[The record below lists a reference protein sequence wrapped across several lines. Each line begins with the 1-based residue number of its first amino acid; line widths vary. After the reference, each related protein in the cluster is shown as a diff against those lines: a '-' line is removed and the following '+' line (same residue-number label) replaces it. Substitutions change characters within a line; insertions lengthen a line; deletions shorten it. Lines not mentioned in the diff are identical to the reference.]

1 MNFSLALYYPNA
13 WNRLRGIV
21 LTGRCSDHRNFKNC
35 LNSHPLAFLSPDALL
50 TTGVTQAVILH
61 TSITAQP
68 FRHERGRHLSFRYCS
83 RFLLQAD
90 SCHFCRNMKIYVS
103 MAMSSAKHVESQWR
117 EGILNN
123 TEQRSVSTE
132 PWPVHTVVGRFSKA
146 TWR

>member
-1 MNFSLALYYPNA
+1 MRAHLSRRSFFPTDKSKKTKTKQSNDHFQC
-13 WNRLRGIV
+13 LR
-21 LTGRCSDHRNFKNC
+21 
-35 LNSHPLAFLSPDALL
+35 P
-50 TTGVTQAVILH
+50 VISFILR
-61 TSITAQP
+61 TSITVHS

-90 SCHFCRNMKIYVS
+90 SCNFCRNMKIYVS

-123 TEQRSVSTE
+123 TEQRTVSTE
-132 PWPVHTVVGRFSKA
+132 LLPVHTVVGRFSKA

>member
-1 MNFSLALYYPNA
+1 MRAHVSRRSFFPTDKSKKNKTKQSNDHFQC
-13 WNRLRGIV
+13 LRPVI
-21 LTGRCSDHRNFKNC
+21 SF
-35 LNSHPLAFLSPDALL
+35 
-50 TTGVTQAVILH
+50 ILH
-61 TSITAQP
+61 TSITVHS
-68 FRHERGRHLSFRYCS
+68 FRHERGRHLTVSLRYCS

-123 TEQRSVSTE
+123 TEQRTVSTE
-132 PWPVHTVVGRFSKA
+132 LLPVHTVVGRFSKA